1 MIEKRQLSLQLVKQQ
16 RRAGCMLTIF
26 SFSDYGLMNAALI

>member
-26 SFSDYGLMNAALI
+26 FSDYGLMNAALI